1 MFDKVMNT
9 LLWTVLFKCKIYG
22 NIFDVVSYGIYKC
35 KSATRDFPGQAR
47 FLGMRVLW
55 QTFCL
60 QHQHTNLKAPRGIFW
75 IFSLL
80 DALKT
85 AFLMKYLTHRSTQS
99 GYFFL
104 KLRKFFSIFK
114 KMAGKALLPPL
125 HFPMFASEMNI
136 WYIVAHADKK
146 SIISTIFE
154 DRSV

>member
-35 KSATRDFPGQAR
+35 KSATRDFPGQTR

-114 KMAGKALLPPL
+114 KWQAKPRYPRYTSLCLRL
-125 HFPMFASEMNI
+125 KWI
-136 WYIVAHADKK
+136 YDI
-146 SIISTIFE
+146 
-154 DRSV
+154 